1 MITSKKKIGILIIF
15 LQLSFISFAQVVPPP
30 KADTIREF
38 EIIRGPSMRSINVDS
53 VTTLQTIAGGA
64 IIKQG
69 TTIFSSDSVA
79 INPATHVVEAFG
91 NVHINQ
97 ADSVQTYAQYLKYIG
112 TEKTA
117 YLKKDVRLN
126 DKKGTVFT
134 QELDYNLSTGIGNY
148 HNGGKV
154 INGKTTI
161 TSKDGTY
168 YHDTKDVYFR
178 NDVVVV
184 GPKNHITTDSLL
196 YNMQSQGSNF
206 TGNTYIKNKEVDIHT
221 TQGTYDFNTGN
232 ALFTTRTSV
241 KDSSGK
247 IYIANNMALDD
258 KSGNAQLEGN
268 AIVKD
273 SANGFIVFANQIFLN
288 KKNNSFLATRK
299 PILIIKQKDDS
310 IYVAADTIFSG
321 YTTAVKNENF
331 ILKKDSVIQDSSQAK
346 ISSDSSKIVDSS
358 KLRPQIMEN
367 LPVDSGRLIAHKV
380 DSVRASRVQAQKEK
394 IQKLKETQAQ
404 DSAKMPLETEPPLAD
419 SNKIKPAPN
428 IVNPID
434 SVTAKKKDTVNKTA
448 VIIDSGKIA
457 VTKRPKRFNLLKS
470 NRNDSVVTQRPP
482 LDSNRVSMAKTTNPQ
497 DTIKGNKNDTTNIIK
512 VVSAD
517 SNLNKIPGGK
527 IYIADSLKS
536 VNKDSV
542 NKPDSGIRY
551 FLAFHHVRI
560 FSDSLQSV
568 CDSLFF
574 SAKDSVFRLYYDPVI
589 WSGHSQIAGDT
600 VFLYTKNKKAERLY
614 VFERGMIINRTTQGF
629 FNQIAGKTINGYF
642 NNGAIDYMR
651 VRGSQ
656 SESIYY
662 AQNEDSEYVGMN
674 RATGDVID
682 LYFKNDDLKKVLFVN
697 DIKGKMYP
705 MKQIPED
712 QKFLKNFLWL
722 DNKRPKNKLELFE

>member
-1 MITSKKKIGILIIF
+1 
-15 LQLSFISFAQVVPPP
+15 
-30 KADTIREF
+30 
-38 EIIRGPSMRSINVDS
+38 MRSINIDS

-69 TTIFSSDSVA
+69 TTIFSSDSVV
-79 INPATHVVEAFG
+79 INPVTHIAEAFG

-97 ADSVQTYAQYLKYIG
+97 SDSVQTYAQYLKYIG
-112 TEKTA
+112 TEKIA

-134 QELDYNLSTGIGNY
+134 QELDYNLGTGIGNY

-168 YHDTKDVYFR
+168 YSDTKDVYFR
-178 NDVVVV
+178 NDVVVTE
-184 GPKNHITTDSLL
+184 PKNHITTDSLL

-206 TGNTYIKNKEVDIHT
+206 TGNTYIKNKEVDIYT

-232 ALFTTRTSV
+232 ALFTSRTSV

-247 IYIANNMALDD
+247 VYIANNMALDD

-273 SANGFIVFANQIFLN
+273 SANGFIVFANQVFLN
-288 KKNNSFLATRK
+288 KKSNSFLATRK
-299 PILIIKQKDDS
+299 PVLIIKQKSDS

-321 YTTAVKNENF
+321 YTTIVKNEGF
-331 ILKKDSVIQDSSQAK
+331 VLKKDSVIQDTLRVKLNADSSGIKDTANHHLVLKENLDNDSAK
-346 ISSDSSKIVDSS
+346 IVS
-358 KLRPQIMEN
+358 R
-367 LPVDSGRLIAHKV
+367 KV
-380 DSVRASRVQAQKEK
+380 DSVRISRGQIQKEK
-394 IQKLKETQAQ
+394 IQRLKEIPLSDSIKINRKT
-404 DSAKMPLETEPPLAD
+404 DSALIDSNIIALPPKGINRPDTVRNNKQDTISKQGPALID
-419 SNKIKPAPN
+419 SNKLKTVGKEISRFDTTIN
-428 IVNPID
+428 N
-434 SVTAKKKDTVNKTA
+434 KKDTT
-448 VIIDSGKIA
+448 
-457 VTKRPKRFNLLKS
+457 NLQGLASK
-470 NRNDSVVTQRPP
+470 
-482 LDSNRVSMAKTTNPQ
+482 DSN
-497 DTIKGNKNDTTNIIK
+497 INKAN
-512 VVSAD
+512 SF
-517 SNLNKIPGGK
+517 
-527 IYIADSLKS
+527 DSLK
-536 VNKDSV
+536 NIKKDSV
-542 NKPDSGIRY
+542 NKPDSVRY

-589 WSGHSQIAGDT
+589 WSGHSQITGDT
-600 VFLYTKNKKAERLY
+600 VFMYTKNKKPERLY
-614 VFERGMIINRTTQGF
+614 VFERGMIINKTTQGF
-629 FNQIAGKTINGYF
+629 YNQVTGKTINGYF
-642 NNGAIDYMR
+642 VNGVIDYMR
-651 VRGSQ
+651 VKGSQ

-662 AQNEDSEYVGMN
+662 AQDEDSAYVGMN

-697 DIKGKMYP
+697 EIKGKMYP

-712 QKFLKNFLWL
+712 QKFLKNFIWL
-722 DNKRPKNKLELFE
+722 DERRPKNKLELFE

>member
-1 MITSKKKIGILIIF
+1 MTSLAKIGFFLFF
-15 LQLSFISFAQVVPPP
+15 LQVSFISFAQVVPTP
-30 KADTIREF
+30 KADTVREF
-38 EIIRGPSMRSINVDS
+38 EILKGPSMRSINIDS

-64 IIKQG
+64 VIKQG
-69 TTIFSSDSVA
+69 TTIFSSDSVV
-79 INPATHVVEAFG
+79 INPVTHIAEAFG

-134 QELDYNLSTGIGNY
+134 QELDYNLGTGIGNY

-168 YHDTKDVYFR
+168 YSDTKDIYFK
-178 NDVVVV
+178 NDVVVSE
-184 GPKNHITTDSLL
+184 PKNHITTDSLL
-196 YNMQSQGSNF
+196 YNMRSQGSNF
-206 TGNTYIKNKEVDIHT
+206 TGNTYIKNKEVDIYT

-232 ALFTTRTSV
+232 ALFTSRTSV

-247 IYIANNMALDD
+247 VYIANNMALDD

-288 KKNNSFLATRK
+288 KKSNSFLATRK
-299 PILIIKQKDDS
+299 PVLIIKQKNDS

-321 YTTAVKNENF
+321 YTTVIKNEGF
-331 ILKKDSVIQDSSQAK
+331 VLKKDSVVQDTLQVKLNADSSGIKDTANHNLLLKENPNKDSAK
-346 ISSDSSKIVDSS
+346 II
-358 KLRPQIMEN
+358 
-367 LPVDSGRLIAHKV
+367 SGKV
-380 DSVRASRVQAQKEK
+380 DSVRISKSQTQKEK
-394 IQKLKETQAQ
+394 IQRLKEIPLPDSVKINRKT
-404 DSAKMPLETEPPLAD
+404 DSALIDSNIITTQPRNINRPDTVRNNNKDTIDKPGPASID
-419 SNKIKPAPN
+419 SNKTKA
-428 IVNPID
+428 V
-434 SVTAKKKDTVNKTA
+434 AKETNRLDTIINNKKDTTN
-448 VIIDSGKIA
+448 
-457 VTKRPKRFNLLKS
+457 RPGFAS
-470 NRNDSVVTQRPP
+470 M
-482 LDSNRVSMAKTTNPQ
+482 DSNM
-497 DTIKGNKNDTTNIIK
+497 NK
-512 VVSAD
+512 AAPE
-517 SNLNKIPGGK
+517 KINSP
-527 IYIADSLKS
+527 DSLK
-536 VNKDSV
+536 NIKKDSL
-542 NKPDSGIRY
+542 NKPDSVRY

-568 CDSLFF
+568 CDSLFL

-589 WSGHSQIAGDT
+589 WSGHSQITGDT
-600 VFLYTKNKKAERLY
+600 VFMYTKNKKPERLY
-614 VFERGMIINRTTQGF
+614 VFERGMIINKTTQGF
-629 FNQIAGKTINGYF
+629 YNQVTGKTINGYF
-642 NNGAIDYMR
+642 VNGVIDYMR

-662 AQNEDSEYVGMN
+662 AQDEDSAYVGMN

-682 LYFKNDDLKKVLFVN
+682 LYFKNEDLKKVLFVN

-712 QKFLKNFLWL
+712 QKFLKNFIWL
-722 DNKRPKNKLELFE
+722 DERRPKNKLELFE